1 MNNQKGF
8 TIIELVVV
16 IVILG
21 ILSAVALPKFADM
34 RTEAKVAAANGVYGA
49 AQSAAALNHAKYLVS
64 EDIALTP
71 AEAFITTGTLLLKAM
86 DGTPEGWVVDDT
98 GDKGE
103 IGISYGATGTD
114 VAAAEYSVIITTKES
129 DDTKAILTKG
139 GTETW

>member
-34 RTEAKVAAANGVYGA
+34 RTEASVAAADGVYGA

-64 EDIALTP
+64 EDTTLTP
-71 AEAFITTGTLLLKAM
+71 AYDVDDCSGGLIDSGSCLLSAM
-86 DGTPEGWVVDDT
+86 DGTPDGWAVTTDDDGIEAT
-98 GDKGE
+98 ISGTTYTISIVSDEDTDNKAELDK
-103 IGISYGATGTD
+103 S
-114 VAAAEYSVIITTKES
+114 
-129 DDTKAILTKG
+129 
-139 GTETW
+139 W